1 MSRRGA
7 APPGVVLLAAVL
19 LAAVVLGGCPVPECE
34 EKTDLV
40 AMDQW
45 VLLAPEDDPFDPPAD
60 APLCTTDDI
69 RMEPFGAGGPITLD
83 VDTSL
88 GCGWATL
95 TQPLV
100 TDIAADDKVTI
111 RVFYYS
117 QTTFPAAE
125 AELALTFGG
134 ELFWTDT
141 VPIPANSDLTPRTPL
156 PATRDVPAGTPV
168 HFHVGNHGDNSWNL
182 LELSRTRKVFCSE

>member
-7 APPGVVLLAAVL
+7 ALLGVGLFAVGGGFLA
-19 LAAVVLGGCPVPECE
+19 GCPGPECE

-45 VLLAPEDDPFDPPAD
+45 VLVPPAEDPFAPPPDAAFCTAD
-60 APLCTTDDI
+60 SI
-69 RMEPFGAGGPITLD
+69 RMEPFGTGGPVALD

-95 TQPLV
+95 TQPLA
-100 TDIAADDKVTI
+100 TDIAAGEKVTI
-111 RVFYYS
+111 RVFYFS

-125 AELALTFGG
+125 AELAVSFGG
-134 ELFWTDT
+134 EVFWSDK
-141 VPIPANSDLTPRTPL
+141 VAIPASSSITPQAPIV
-156 PATRDVPAGTPV
+156 ADRDIPAGTPA
-168 HFHVGNHGDNSWNL
+168 HFHLGNHGDNSWTL
-182 LELSRTRKVFCSE
+182 LELSRTRLVYCED

>member
-7 APPGVVLLAAVL
+7 ALLGVGLFAVAGAFL
-19 LAAVVLGGCPVPECE
+19 VGCPGPECE

-45 VLLAPEDDPFDPPAD
+45 VLVPPAEDPFAPAPD
-60 APLCTTDDI
+60 APFCTADNI
-69 RMEPFGAGGPITLD
+69 RMEPFGTGGPIALD

-95 TQPLV
+95 TQPLA
-100 TDIAADDKVTI
+100 TDIAAGEKVTI
-111 RVFYYS
+111 RVFYFS

-125 AELALTFGG
+125 AELAVSFGG
-134 ELFWTDT
+134 EVFWSDQ
-141 VPIPANSDLTPRTPL
+141 VAIPASSSITPQTPIV
-156 PATRDVPAGTPV
+156 ADRDVPAGTPV
-168 HFHVGNHGDNSWNL
+168 HFHLGNHGDNSWTL
-182 LELSRTRKVFCSE
+182 LELSRTRLVYCEE